1 LGVCTK
7 NPAETD
13 LVAER
18 IKHEPTVPFER
29 QFPLGNLLA
38 LDWSRANPWRVVPL
52 DLARDVAE
60 VVWSAY
66 HDDSRKLHWYF
77 PAELSAFETA
87 KVLAPSLAR

>member
-1 LGVCTK
+1 L
-7 NPAETD
+7 
-13 LVAER
+13 
-18 IKHEPTVPFER
+18 I
-29 QFPLGNLLA
+29 
-38 LDWSRANPWRVVPL
+38 S
-52 DLARDVAE
+52 ARDVAE